1 MRQNHQGQRE
11 KRRRVSADLIE
22 RIATETAALNNRRAW
37 LAILDRLV
45 AAGVSR
51 RDATKQRDVVWMAR
65 KQNVNARRQ
74 AERLGGNANR
84 LRMNPT

>member
-51 RDATKQRDVVWMAR
+51 RDATK
-65 KQNVNARRQ
+65 
-74 AERLGGNANR
+74 
-84 LRMNPT
+84 